1 MTIASAAVPAVQRV
15 TQARVVRSE
24 WTKFWT
30 VRSTRWSLLIAT
42 VLTIGFPILA
52 SAIISSHW
60 GSRGAHD
67 RAHFN
72 PLDPALIGSQIAQL
86 AIGVL
91 GVLVVSGEYSTGMI
105 RASLTAV
112 PRRLPMLWA
121 KAGVLAA
128 VAFALMLPS
137 VLIAFFASQSI
148 LSRHHASY
156 SWHHPGVARAVIG
169 AALYLLVVGVLT
181 VGIGAIVR
189 STAGGIS
196 AFAAIFFVLPPIMN
210 VLPTSWNNAISPYL
224 PSNAGR
230 AVIQLTHDSSSLA
243 PWTGFGLFVL
253 YAAIALALGAIVL
266 KLRDA

>member
-1 MTIASAAVPAVQRV
+1 
-15 TQARVVRSE
+15 
-24 WTKFWT
+24 
-30 VRSTRWSLLIAT
+30 
-42 VLTIGFPILA
+42 
-52 SAIISSHW
+52 
-60 GSRGAHD
+60 
-67 RAHFN
+67 
-72 PLDPALIGSQIAQL
+72 
-86 AIGVL
+86 
-91 GVLVVSGEYSTGMI
+91 
-105 RASLTAV
+105 
-112 PRRLPMLWA
+112 
-121 KAGVLAA
+121 
-128 VAFALMLPS
+128 
-137 VLIAFFASQSI
+137 
-148 LSRHHASY
+148 
-156 SWHHPGVARAVIG
+156 
-169 AALYLLVVGVLT
+169 VGVLT